1 MKRNAE
7 QSAALKAQIVRELAA
22 KPRGL
27 KQLALD
33 LGVGFR
39 TLEKHCDALRLRGE
53 IDYFGFHRNSLKW
66 ATKERADAEKE
77 RDRRAVE
84 ARSAEADAR
93 RERAKARRL
102 RAEKALDAE
111 IERGV
116 EDWAQVVRRVPAESV
131 KAQITGPRSVWEL
144 AA

>member
-27 KQLALD
+27 KQLAVD

-39 TLEKHCDALRLRGE
+39 TLEKHVDALRLRGA
-53 IDYFGFHRNSLKW
+53 IDYFGVRPNFKW
-66 ATKERADAEKE
+66 GTKARADAENEQRK
-77 RDRRAVE
+77 RDQA